1 MTTFAFVA
9 GMLPLIVSRGIG
21 SGTNHAIG
29 FVIFGGQSMALLLTL
44 IVTPVAYSL
53 FDDAQQRVTRRKTVT
68 VPAMAKTVTT
78 ALLLIALTAAVAS
91 AQTPAAAPLRLT
103 IDDAVAMALDHN
115 PDLSADRLDPQIS
128 DMRVAAAAGAF
139 RPALTSSVNRNN
151 QLQPPTSF
159 LIPTPTRTDA
169 VTSSAGMSQKLPWY
183 GTSYSVSWN
192 TVHTDTNSF
201 LTSYNPL
208 LTSGLSL
215 GVSQPLVRDL
225 KIDTARQQLR
235 TSRINRDIAGTRL
248 RESLVHTTA
257 NVKSAY
263 WNLVS
268 AIANVDARASALSLA
283 QELARVN
290 KAKVDV
296 GQSPPLDLL
305 SAQAE
310 VAADEEQLIIA
321 QTAVRQAEDRLRVL
335 IFDPSDRTMWDA
347 AIEPIDSPPIATI
360 TPDLDAAVARALDG
374 RADLTRAKKDIDN
387 ARLGLAFADNQKL
400 PDVRFTLGYQASGL
414 GGTQILRDTSA
425 GFPGT
430 VVGPG
435 SITNLGSVLNQL
447 FAHDYPTWTVG
458 VSVTY
463 PLGQSSEEAAAV
475 RATLERRQAEQRL
488 KSSESRAIQ
497 QVRDAGWKID
507 MNAKR
512 IATTRAA
519 RELADQRLDAERKR
533 FEVGLSTSFFVI
545 QAQRDL
551 AQAKANELG
560 AILAYDLALVDFEAL
575 QEAGPAGQ
583 AAASSAPASQAA
595 QPVAAGAPAP
605 ARPAGATSFLG
616 F

>member
-1 MTTFAFVA
+1 MRHTIPFLALSFAFTSAV
-9 GMLPLIVSRGIG
+9 
-21 SGTNHAIG
+21 G
-29 FVIFGGQSMALLLTL
+29 F
-44 IVTPVAYSL
+44 
-53 FDDAQQRVTRRKTVT
+53 
-68 VPAMAKTVTT
+68 
-78 ALLLIALTAAVAS
+78 
-91 AQTPAAAPLRLT
+91 AQTAPAPLRLT
-103 IDDAVAMALDHN
+103 VDAAVQMALDHN

-128 DMRVAAAAGAF
+128 DTRVAAAAAAF

-159 LIPTPTRTDA
+159 LIPTPTQTDA
-169 VTSSAGMSQKLPWY
+169 VTTSAGLSQKLPWY
-183 GTSYSVSWN
+183 GTSYNVAWN
-192 TVHTDTNSF
+192 TVHTDSNSF

-215 GVSQPLVRDL
+215 SLSQPLVRDL
-225 KIDTARQQLR
+225 KIDASRQQLR
-235 TSRINRDIAGTRL
+235 ASQINRDIAGTRL

-268 AIANVDARASALSLA
+268 AIANVDARSSALSLA
-283 QELARVN
+283 RELSRVN

-335 IFDPSDRTMWDA
+335 IFDPADRSMWTTP
-347 AIEPIDSPPIATI
+347 IEPIDSPPIATI
-360 TPDLDAAVARALDG
+360 TPDLNAAVARALDS

-387 ARLGLAFADNQKL
+387 AAVSLKFAGNQTL
-400 PDVRFTLGYQASGL
+400 PDVRFSLGYTASGL
-414 GGTQILRDTSA
+414 GGTQILRNTSA

-430 VVGPG
+430 IVGPG
-435 SITNLGSVLNQL
+435 SITNFGSVLNQL
-447 FAHDYPTWTVG
+447 FAHDYPTWTAG

-463 PLGQSSEEAAAV
+463 PLGQSSEEANHA
-475 RATLERRQAEQRL
+475 RAKLERRQADERL

-519 RELADQRLDAERKR
+519 RDLADQRLDAERKR

-575 QEAGPAGQ
+575 LEAGPAGQ
-583 AAASSAPASQAA
+583 GTAPAAPP
-595 QPVAAGAPAP
+595 QPAPAAGASGAA
-605 ARPAGATSFLG
+605 ARPASATGIPG